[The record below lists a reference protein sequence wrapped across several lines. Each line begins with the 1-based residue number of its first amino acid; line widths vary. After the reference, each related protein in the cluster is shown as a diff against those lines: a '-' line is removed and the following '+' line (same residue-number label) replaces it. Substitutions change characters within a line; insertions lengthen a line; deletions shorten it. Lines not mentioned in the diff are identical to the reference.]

1 MEGWGSFTSILCK
14 TLTEMQNTD
23 GRQSYR
29 PSELLNSFK
38 KKTMQCMDGGQHDSH
53 ELLRHLLEIVRNE
66 DLRVSILILFNFIFY
81 SIFSFIIYMYINI
94 YISLYFYKYYL
105 FIFNM

>member
-66 DLRVSILILFNFIFY
+66 DLRVSILILFIIFY
-81 SIFSFIIYMYINI
+81 KFIYNIFSFTTYVY
-94 YISLYFYKYYL
+94 
-105 FIFNM
+105 

>member
-1 MEGWGSFTSILCK
+1 
-14 TLTEMQNTD
+14 MQTTD

-66 DLRVSILILFNFIFY
+66 DLRVSI
-81 SIFSFIIYMYINI
+81 
-94 YISLYFYKYYL
+94 YL
-105 FIFNM
+105 FYFILIIFLVVIYVKKQKKERPN

>member
-1 MEGWGSFTSILCK
+1 
-14 TLTEMQNTD
+14 MQNTD

-66 DLRVSILILFNFIFY
+66 DLRVSIYLFY
-81 SIFSFIIYMYINI
+81 SILIIFLVVI
-94 YISLYFYKYYL
+94 YVKKQKKENELKTY
-105 FIFNM
+105 

>member
-66 DLRVSILILFNFIFY
+66 DLRVNILILFIIFY
-81 SIFSFIIYMYINI
+81 KFIYNIFSFTTYVY
-94 YISLYFYKYYL
+94 
-105 FIFNM
+105 